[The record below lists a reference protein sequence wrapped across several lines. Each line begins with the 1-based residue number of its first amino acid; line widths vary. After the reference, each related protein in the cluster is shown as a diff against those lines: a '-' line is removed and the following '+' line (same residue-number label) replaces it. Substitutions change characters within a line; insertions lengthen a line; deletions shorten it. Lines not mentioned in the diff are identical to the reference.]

1 MLIRGLILSVY
12 MTGIVLINENTHL
25 GIPLKL
31 IMWLVGFMIFVSY
44 IKSVLRLTRE
54 EG

>member
-1 MLIRGLILSVY
+1 MLSRGLILSVY
-12 MTGIVLINENTHL
+12 MTGIVMVNEIVYLPT
-25 GIPLKL
+25 PLKL
-31 IMWLVGFMIFVSY
+31 MMWLVGLGILIGY